1 MDAKRRLPSIHREQV
16 YINCGWI
23 ILLKGKIISLSGCKQ
38 IPLPSVSIIGL
49 AASDQLKIYLTNI
62 STSVSVLT
70 HIEIKTK
77 KVGWTFLKLARGNP
91 FQNKPVLGH
100 DCQFPYLFY
109 LQLGVYQI
117 TINAYLFSPA
127 LLETDDILDYD
138 LLDFT
143 WQHDSV
149 LTNFHHCNRW
159 LSQYCHYLP
168 HFLSYQI
175 TFCPVNA
182 WRSI

>member
-1 MDAKRRLPSIHREQV
+1 MDAKHRLPSKHREQV

-23 ILLKGKIISLSGCKQ
+23 ILLKGNIISLSGCKQ

-70 HIEIKTK
+70 HIEIKPK
-77 KVGWTFLKLARGNP
+77 RDGWTFLKLARGNP

-100 DCQFPYLFY
+100 D
-109 LQLGVYQI
+109 
-117 TINAYLFSPA
+117 
-127 LLETDDILDYD
+127 
-138 LLDFT
+138 FT
-143 WQHDSV
+143 RQHDSV
-149 LTNFHHCNRW
+149 LTNFHHW

-168 HFLSYQI
+168 HLVLSYQI

-182 WRSI
+182 WRSIQDN